1 MPLVSFNITKE
12 LNERVERVMQQYGF
26 GTRSEFFRFITL
38 WYLETRNRP
47 DLNKN
52 SSLEPLDYIF
62 SQHPAKFQRPVTEG
76 D

>member
-1 MPLVSFNITKE
+1 MPMVHFSITEE
-12 LNERVERVMQQYGF
+12 LNDRLKKVMQQYGF

-52 SSLEPLDYIF
+52 SSVEPLDYLF
-62 SQHPAKFQRPVTEG
+62 ERHPAGFKRRAVEG